1 MYVQEIKKVCYH
13 FYSLIEKNLQAQICP
28 HNVFER
34 VQSSFQRELISAALT
49 CFRSVNNIYSL
60 RK

>member
-13 FYSLIEKNLQAQICP
+13 FYSLIEKNLQTQICP

-34 VQSSFQRELISAALT
+34 VRSSFQRFQRSAALT

-60 RK
+60 K